1 MEIQN
6 LMAHHNEL
14 GKIGEDRAA
23 DYLQQH
29 GYVILDRNWR
39 VSRLELDIVCM
50 KSGLLVIVEVKT
62 RNTNDMRPE
71 ELVNYK
77 KRCHLRRAANAY
89 VKAKNSQAEVR
100 FDLILI
106 CGEKQEIEHIKE
118 AIQVFE

>member
-29 GYVILDRNWR
+29 GHVILDRNWR
-39 VSRLELDIVCM
+39 VRRLELDIVCM
-50 KSGLLVIVEVKT
+50 KSGLLVVVEVKT
-62 RNTNDMRPE
+62 RNTNDMRLE
-71 ELVNYK
+71 ELLNYK
-77 KRCHLRRAANAY
+77 KRCNLRRAANAY
-89 VKAKNSQAEVR
+89 VKAKNSQSEVR